1 MLPQQW
7 MQWIWPAAAVAAL
20 MLGGYLLMK
29 LFRFEVKHIIER
41 TVKGKVLDPALL
53 KWIDEISGVMRL
65 AVMAV
70 VTILAA
76 FFILRAMGHPA
87 VAGWDFSIIVNW
99 LMAHGLRIVLLLA
112 GAYLAS
118 KITNLLVSNIGLLI
132 RPFDESKAAEMERQK
147 RAKTISGILQKFAT
161 TAIVGVAVLMLLM
174 ELNVNITP
182 ILTSVGVIGVALG
195 FGAQQMVGDFISGF
209 FIIFENQMRIGDV
222 AIINGTGG
230 LVEEIHLRTTVLRS
244 LDGTVHV
251 FRNGT
256 INTLSNMT
264 RSFSYYVVDLGVAYK
279 EDTDRVCQVVR
290 EVVAGMQAEEK
301 YGHSILEPV
310 DILGVDEFADSAVN
324 IKLRIKT
331 LPIKQWEVGREFR
344 RRIKYRFDKEG
355 IEIPFPHRSIYFGEV
370 SKPFNVN
377 VSNSGE
383 QQPPS
388 TPPGATP
395 QPNG

>member
-7 MQWIWPAAAVAAL
+7 MQWIGPAAAVAAL
-20 MLGGYLLMK
+20 ILGGYLLMK
-29 LFRFEVKHIIER
+29 LFRFEVKHIIGR
-41 TVKGKVLDPALL
+41 TVKDKVLDPALL
-53 KWIDEISGVMRL
+53 KWIDEISGIIRL

-70 VTILAA
+70 VTILVV

-87 VAGWDFSIIVNW
+87 VAGWGFSIVVNW
-99 LMAHGLRIVLLLA
+99 LMAHGLRIILLLA

-118 KITNLLVSNIGLLI
+118 KIANLLLSNVGLLI

-147 RAKTISGILQKFAT
+147 RAKTISGILQKFV
-161 TAIVGVAVLMLLM
+161 TAIIVGVTLMMLLL
-174 ELNVNITP
+174 ELSVNITP

-195 FGAQQMVGDFISGF
+195 FGAQQMVGDFIGGF
-209 FIIFENQMRIGDV
+209 FIIFENQLRVGDV

-230 LVEEIHLRTTVLRS
+230 LVEEIQLRTTVLRS

-256 INTLSNMT
+256 IDTISNMT
-264 RSFSYYVVDLGVAYK
+264 RRFSYYVVDLGVAYK

-290 EVVAGMQAEEK
+290 EVVAEMQTEEK
-301 YGHSILEPV
+301 YAHSILEPV

-355 IEIPFPHRSIYFGEV
+355 IEIPFPHQSIYFGEA
-370 SKPFNVN
+370 SKPFDLKVN
-377 VSNSGE
+377 HSGE
-383 QQPPS
+383 RPDAPKPPE
-388 TPPGATP
+388 ATAHA
-395 QPNG
+395 NS